1 MGVEGNWKVTM
12 FTKKGAHT
20 PVHTLP
26 FPPAVNVFTISRLE
40 LLWEAVN
47 ETRKME
53 MSKIY
58 NIAKIL
64 TGPFWFTKMKKVSLF
79 LDNFCLY
86 WKDWS

>member
-1 MGVEGNWKVTM
+1 MGVEGNWKVAM

-53 MSKIY
+53 MSKIE
-58 NIAKIL
+58 NITKIFL
-64 TGPFWFTKMKKVSLF
+64 VDKNKKGLFISGQFLSL
-79 LDNFCLY
+79 LGRLEL
-86 WKDWS
+86 S